1 MSNMKYRA
9 ELHVVPHTVSD
20 EPTERLVLPVR
31 SFEVD
36 GGANRKIDL
45 NSTDEISVTSE
56 FEQARANKNFI
67 FYIPPTT
74 DFAPLKL
81 VGLGNPLQFFD
92 MNFALDIYSGH
103 LKIQSLWI
111 GADGAWL
118 SPVPSPQ
125 GGTPPLLKAK
135 VHFHDVRLL
144 HGKYDPR
151 RKKIVNTE
159 M

>member
-1 MSNMKYRA
+1 MANMKYRA
-9 ELHVVPHTVSD
+9 ELHIIPHETGDTAS
-20 EPTERLVLPVR
+20 EKLVFPVH

-36 GGANRKIDL
+36 GGANRKIALAD
-45 NSTDEISVTSE
+45 TDEISVSSE
-56 FEQARANKNFI
+56 FEQARANRNLV
-67 FYIPPTT
+67 FYIPPTK
-74 DFAPLKL
+74 DFGALKL
-81 VGLGNPLQFFD
+81 IAMGNPLAFFD

-118 SPVPSPQ
+118 SPTPSPQ